1 MYKMLFCKK
10 KEEKVLNYKPIFS
23 VLRMYFYQWYLIWSD
38 GCLLHLKFWCL
49 LLTFWLK
56 QLCSLKPVSILR
68 AKEGSHKMQ
77 NYIFRL
83 FGLFFSKV
91 SFLRLQNFISTSIKY
106 PIKLIF
112 SVVVCIHV
120 NSYKIYESFHP
131 YLIDFFEVFISVRY
145 HRDVKALKILASNS
159 KHFRIYGFFKKWQFG
174 VPQLTF
180 C

>member
-1 MYKMLFCKK
+1 M
-10 KEEKVLNYKPIFS
+10 
-23 VLRMYFYQWYLIWSD
+23 
-38 GCLLHLKFWCL
+38 
-49 LLTFWLK
+49 
-56 QLCSLKPVSILR
+56 KPVSILR

-77 NYIFRL
+77 ILYFSTFWALFLKSFIFEVAKFYL
-83 FGLFFSKV
+83 N
-91 SFLRLQNFISTSIKY
+91 LRLQNFISTSIKY

-159 KHFRIYGFFKKWQFG
+159 KHFRIYGFFKKWQFS